1 LEKPLTGFLTQQDND
16 VSKFMQEAMR
26 FVLRHYSTMAEWPLQ
41 IYSSA
46 ILFTPQKSMIR
57 RENLGKVPSW
67 LKELPQVE
75 EVWSPLIQTLA
86 GHSSEVTA
94 VAFTH
99 DGTQLASAS
108 WDKTIKLWD
117 PTTGE
122 LRKTLTGHSDSVT
135 AVAFT
140 HDGTQ
145 LASASWDKT
154 IKLWDPTT
162 GELRKTLNSHS
173 SWVNAVAFTHDGT
186 QLASAS
192 WDNTIKLWD
201 PTTGELRKTLNGHSS
216 RVTAVAFSHDGTQLA
231 SASTD
236 KTIKLWDPTTGEL
249 RKTLNGHSSWVT
261 AVAFSHDGTQLA
273 SASTDNTIKLWN
285 RSPYTLR
292 GVLSRFGVGFKVGPV
307 KTIPLTS
314 HTTSISYSANASYL
328 NIDYGTVELVIT
340 AENKRDDATR
350 TELLLSAKDQWIYG
364 DKSPVVRLPWEY
376 ALTRFDSY
384 KDVIV
389 VGCSNGSLLQ
399 FKIDRLR
406 LCSEMRPGK
415 V

>member
-154 IKLWDPTT
+154 IKLW
-162 GELRKTLNSHS
+162 
-173 SWVNAVAFTHDGT
+173 
-186 QLASAS
+186 
-192 WDNTIKLWD
+192 
-201 PTTGELRKTLNGHSS
+201 
-216 RVTAVAFSHDGTQLA
+216 
-231 SASTD
+231 
-236 KTIKLWDPTTGEL
+236 
-249 RKTLNGHSSWVT
+249 
-261 AVAFSHDGTQLA
+261 
-273 SASTDNTIKLWN
+273 N